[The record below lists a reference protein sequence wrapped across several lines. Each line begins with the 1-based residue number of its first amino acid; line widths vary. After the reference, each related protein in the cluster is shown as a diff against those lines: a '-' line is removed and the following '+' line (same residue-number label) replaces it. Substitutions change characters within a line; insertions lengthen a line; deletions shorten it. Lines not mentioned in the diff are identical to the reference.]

1 MTALQLPTL
10 DVPLPLPKKKKIPL
24 PLEPVVP
31 IYKFELPDIKA
42 EILSLGKD
50 ALSKLG
56 LPVTLVRSLCPWTQS
71 IGLFAAG
78 LQVGKTHGV

>member
-1 MTALQLPTL
+1 MTALQLPTVDL
-10 DVPLPLPKKKKIPL
+10 PLPLPKKKKLPL

-31 IYKFELPDIKA
+31 IYKFKLPDIKA

-56 LPVTLVRSLCPWTQS
+56 LPVTLVRSLHPCLAS
-71 IGLFAAG
+71 C
-78 LQVGKTHGV
+78 